1 MTKGLMQHLTLSEIE
16 KIQAEKLRHMLK
28 LCERGH
34 KFYKR
39 FWKEKGISVADV
51 LNVHD
56 LERLPLTQK
65 QELMRGPDDF
75 RLDLPDQPL
84 HERAL
89 WEVLYTT
96 GSTADPVPIFN
107 TTYDYHAYLYQS
119 KAVAEISG
127 INETDIIANLFPLT
141 PAPMGAFVRSAGNA
155 YAVGA
160 KIFAAL
166 PGGTFSPFDLQNSLD
181 QVVERVEKHCATILW
196 GVPSYIRR
204 LLIRALELKVDLSSV
219 RMCAI
224 TGEATSPALR
234 EDIRRCLRDMG
245 VDKPLIFNRYGS
257 TELGAFAQCKE
268 EGDWHNPTPDLQY
281 HEIVDPIT
289 GQRLP
294 DGERGSLAVTH
305 LDRRGT
311 ALIRFVVGDIVSID
325 RSPCPHCGRTSERI
339 VGPVVRTK
347 DLIKIKGM
355 LINPD
360 VLLETLQ
367 SMQFISEFQV
377 VIQHEIINDP
387 LSMDEMLIRV
397 ELKAE
402 ADLEMAN
409 EIKRQVHRAVNVT
422 PRVEFVDRRE
432 IYSVGVQTKATRF
445 IDRRTASD
453 SIVR

>member
-1 MTKGLMQHLTLSEIE
+1 
-16 KIQAEKLRHMLK
+16 
-28 LCERGH
+28 
-34 KFYKR
+34 
-39 FWKEKGISVADV
+39 
-51 LNVHD
+51 
-56 LERLPLTQK
+56 
-65 QELMRGPDDF
+65 
-75 RLDLPDQPL
+75 
-84 HERAL
+84 
-89 WEVLYTT
+89 
-96 GSTADPVPIFN
+96 
-107 TTYDYHAYLYQS
+107 
-119 KAVAEISG
+119 
-127 INETDIIANLFPLT
+127 
-141 PAPMGAFVRSAGNA
+141 MGAFVRSAGNA

-234 EDIRRCLRDMG
+234 GDIRRCLRDMG

>member
-1 MTKGLMQHLTLSEIE
+1 MTKGSMQHLTLSEIE
-16 KIQAEKLRHMLK
+16 KIQGEKLRHMLK

-39 FWKEKGISVADV
+39 FWKEKSTNVADV

-56 LERLPLTQK
+56 LESLPVTQK
-65 QELMRGPDDF
+65 QELMRTPDDF
-75 RLDLPDQPL
+75 RLDLPDHPL

-127 INETDIIANLFPLT
+127 INESDIIANLFPLT

-245 VDKPLIFNRYGS
+245 VVKPLIFNRYGS

-281 HEIVDPIT
+281 HEIVDPKT

-294 DGERGSLAVTH
+294 DGERGALAVTH

-311 ALIRFVVGDIVSID
+311 VLIRFVVGDIVSIN

-422 PRVEFVDRRE
+422 PRVEVVDRQE

-445 IDRRTASD
+445 IDRRKTSD

>member
-1 MTKGLMQHLTLSEIE
+1 MTKGSMQHLTLSEIE
-16 KIQAEKLRHMLK
+16 NIQGEKLRHMLK

-39 FWKEKGISVADV
+39 FWKEKSTNVADV

-56 LERLPLTQK
+56 LESLPVTQK
-65 QELMRGPDDF
+65 QELMRTPDDF

-127 INETDIIANLFPLT
+127 INESDIIANLFPLT

-245 VDKPLIFNRYGS
+245 VVKPLIFNRYGS

-281 HEIVDPIT
+281 HEIVDPNT

-294 DGERGSLAVTH
+294 DGERGALAVTH

-311 ALIRFVVGDIVSID
+311 VLIRFVVGDIVSIN

-347 DLIKIKGM
+347 ELIKIKGM

-360 VLLETLQ
+360 VLLETMQ
-367 SMQFISEFQV
+367 SMRFISEFQV
-377 VIQHEIINDP
+377 VIQHETESDP
-387 LSMDEMLIRV
+387 LSMDEMLILV
-397 ELKAE
+397 ELKQE
-402 ADLEMAN
+402 TNLEVVK
-409 EIKRQVHRAVNVT
+409 EIKEQVHRTVNVT
-422 PRVEFVDRRE
+422 PRVEVVDRQE
-432 IYSVGVQTKATRF
+432 IYRVGVQIKATRF
-445 IDRRTASD
+445 IDRRKTSD